1 LVNSKDVIR
10 PNLSIRE
17 GIGGFSFWWLI
28 GKYTVWVCFLCLFN
42 PSIWCFLPHRSQM
55 WTFPFYIILDVEILE
70 LLAFFL
76 LWCNIYIDAN
86 AEIIVSGGMTMPQ
99 LISPIERAARP
110 NERISL
116 NRIG

>member
-1 LVNSKDVIR
+1 LGNSKDVIR

-28 GKYTVWVCFLCLFN
+28 GKYTMWVCLLCLFN
-42 PSIWCFLPHRSQM
+42 PYIWCFFTSSVTNVNFSILHYSWRRNS
-55 WTFPFYIILDVEILE
+55 WTISIY
-70 LLAFFL
+70 L

>member
-17 GIGGFSFWWLI
+17 GIGRFSFWWLI
-28 GKYTVWVCFLCLFN
+28 VKYTVWV
-42 PSIWCFLPHRSQM
+42 
-55 WTFPFYIILDVEILE
+55 WTFPFYIILDVEILK

-76 LWCNIYIDAN
+76 LRCNIYIDDN

-99 LISPIERAARP
+99 LISPIERVARP